1 MKAITAS
8 ALLSDSPA
16 FVLAMGGA
24 GGSAGVGTGGPT
36 SGTGGSTSPTGSRT
50 DVSAGNPTGSST
62 GSPTSPTSGSTGIGT
77 GNPTGSSTGSPTS
90 PTSGSTGI
98 GTGNPTGSSTG
109 SSTSPTGG
117 STGSKG
123 TALRTE
129 LESRLGTPL
138 QGTLETEAP
147 LARHTWFRTGGPAEL
162 LFTPASEDD
171 LANFLQALPDST
183 PLTIL
188 GLGSNVLI
196 RDGGIRGAVIRLA
209 RPFNWTRLHQQG
221 ADSILEAGSAT
232 PDIHLAREAEK
243 QSLTGLEFF
252 AGIPGSIGGAL
263 RMNAGAFGSE
273 TSKVLISARA
283 IVRNGETREFSTSE
297 LGLGYRHSMAPQE
310 QIYVSAKFRVHPADK
325 SAVAKKVEEIRATR
339 SEAQPSG
346 IATGGSTFKNPSGKS
361 ANGNMSDKKTDKA
374 TGEATDEA
382 TDKATDKA
390 QDDSMS
396 AWKLIESVGGRG
408 LQVGKAQVS
417 EKHCNFLVNTGGA
430 TALELEQLGEE
441 LRRRVLE
448 QHGIKLEWEIR
459 RMGEFLPDESVSES
473 AGEAVGKDTG
483 EGIGKGTGESFG
495 EDTGERLGKGTSES
509 FGEGTSESFGK
520 GTGESVSQGTAK
532 SAGKQN
538 A

>member
-24 GGSAGVGTGGPT
+24 GGGTGGPT
-36 SGTGGSTSPTGSRT
+36 SGTGSSTSPTSGSKGIGTGNPTGGSTSPTSGSTSPTGSHT
-50 DVSAGNPTGSST
+50 DVSAGNPTGGST
-62 GSPTSPTSGSTGIGT
+62 GSSTSPTSGSTGIGT
-77 GNPTGSSTGSPTS
+77 DNPTGSSTGSH
-90 PTSGSTGI
+90 
-98 GTGNPTGSSTG
+98 
-109 SSTSPTGG
+109 TSPTGG

-129 LESRLGTPL
+129 LESRLVTPL

-361 ANGNMSDKKTDKA
+361 ANGNMSDK
-374 TGEATDEA
+374 A

-473 AGEAVGKDTG
+473 AGEAVGKGTGERLGEGTG
-483 EGIGKGTGESFG
+483 EGVGKG
-495 EDTGERLGKGTSES
+495 TGERLGKDTG
-509 FGEGTSESFGK
+509 ESFGK
-520 GTGESVSQGTAK
+520 GTSERLGKGTNESVSQGTAK

>member
-24 GGSAGVGTGGPT
+24 GGSAGVGTGG
-36 SGTGGSTSPTGSRT
+36 G
-50 DVSAGNPTGSST
+50 TGSST
-62 GSPTSPTSGSTGIGT
+62 GGSTSPTSGSTGIGT
-77 GNPTGSSTGSPTS
+77 GKPTGGSTGSH
-90 PTSGSTGI
+90 
-98 GTGNPTGSSTG
+98 
-109 SSTSPTGG
+109 TSPTGG

-129 LESRLGTPL
+129 LESRLLTPL

-243 QSLTGLEFF
+243 HSLTGLEFF

-325 SAVAKKVEEIRATR
+325 SAVAKKIEEIRATR

-361 ANGNMSDKKTDKA
+361 ANGNMSDKETDRATDKA
-374 TGEATDEA
+374 TGE
-382 TDKATDKA
+382 ATDKA

-417 EKHCNFLVNTGGA
+417 EKHCNFLVNRGGA

-473 AGEAVGKDTG
+473 AGEAVGKG
-483 EGIGKGTGESFG
+483 
-495 EDTGERLGKGTSES
+495 TGERLGKGTSERL
-509 FGEGTSESFGK
+509 GK
-520 GTGESVSQGTAK
+520 GTSESVSQGTAK

>member
-8 ALLSDSPA
+8 ALLSDSSA

-24 GGSAGVGTGGPT
+24 GNPTGGSTGGSTSPT
-36 SGTGGSTSPTGSRT
+36 SGSTGIGTGNPTGGSTGSPTSPTSGSTSPTGSRT
-50 DVSAGNPTGSST
+50 DVSAGNPTGGST
-62 GSPTSPTSGSTGIGT
+62 GSSTSPTSGSTGIGT
-77 GNPTGSSTGSPTS
+77 GNPTGSYTGSHTS
-90 PTSGSTGI
+90 PTS
-98 GTGNPTGSSTG
+98 
-109 SSTSPTGG
+109 G

-129 LESRLGTPL
+129 LESRLVTPL

-243 QSLTGLEFF
+243 HSLTGLEFF

-325 SAVAKKVEEIRATR
+325 NAVAKKIEEIRATR

-361 ANGNMSDKKTDKA
+361 ANGNMSDKATGKATGKETDKA
-374 TGEATDEA
+374 TG
-382 TDKATDKA
+382 KATDKA

-473 AGEAVGKDTG
+473 AGEAVGKG
-483 EGIGKGTGESFG
+483 
-495 EDTGERLGKGTSES
+495 TGERLGE
-509 FGEGTSESFGK
+509 

>member
-24 GGSAGVGTGGPT
+24 GGSAGVGTGSST
-36 SGTGGSTSPTGSRT
+36 SGTGGSTSPTSGSKGIGT
-50 DVSAGNPTGSST
+50 GNPTGGST
-62 GSPTSPTSGSTGIGT
+62 GSSTSPTSGSKGIGTGNPTGGSTGSSTSPTSGSTGIGT
-77 GNPTGSSTGSPTS
+77 GNPTGSSTS

-98 GTGNPTGSSTG
+98 GTGNPTGSH
-109 SSTSPTGG
+109 TSPTGG

-129 LESRLGTPL
+129 LESRLLTPL

-221 ADSILEAGSAT
+221 ADSVLEAGSAT

-243 QSLTGLEFF
+243 HSLTGLEFF

-283 IVRNGETREFSTSE
+283 IVRNGETREFSASE

-361 ANGNMSDKKTDKA
+361 ANGNMSDKETDKA
-374 TGEATDEA
+374 TGE
-382 TDKATDKA
+382 ATDKA

-473 AGEAVGKDTG
+473 AGEAVGKGTG
-483 EGIGKGTGESFG
+483 EGVGEDTGESFG
-495 EDTGERLGKGTSES
+495 KGTSERLGKGTS
-509 FGEGTSESFGK
+509 
-520 GTGESVSQGTAK
+520 ESVSQGTAK

>member
-8 ALLSDSPA
+8 ALLSDSSA

-24 GGSAGVGTGGPT
+24 GGSAGV
-36 SGTGGSTSPTGSRT
+36 
-50 DVSAGNPTGSST
+50 
-62 GSPTSPTSGSTGIGT
+62 GT

-98 GTGNPTGSSTG
+98 GTGNPTGGSTG
-109 SSTSPTGG
+109 SSTGGSTSPTSGSTGIGTGNPTGGSTGSHTSPTGG

-129 LESRLGTPL
+129 LESRLVTPL

-361 ANGNMSDKKTDKA
+361 ASGNMSDKETDKA
-374 TGEATDEA
+374 TGKETDKATG
-382 TDKATDKA
+382 KATDKA

-459 RMGEFLPDESVSES
+459 RMGDFLPDESVSES

-483 EGIGKGTGESFG
+483 EGVGKGAGERLGKGTGESF
-495 EDTGERLGKGTSES
+495 GKGTSES
-509 FGEGTSESFGK
+509 FGEGTGERLGKDTGERLGK
-520 GTGESVSQGTAK
+520 GTSESVSQGTAK